1 MAGKHLT
8 EVGHGRESAVDDQAI
23 KGSEWVHK
31 GVYLP
36 DCKLGGKKSGN
47 LEGDR
52 ECRGGKAWIRSPWCR
67 RIAGAGEA
75 ELENRTLGAETV
87 LIRECPSI

>member
-52 ECRGGKAWIRSPWCR
+52 ECRGGKAWIRGLH
-67 RIAGAGEA
+67 GAIGSLVLEKQSWRT
-75 ELENRTLGAETV
+75 EL
-87 LIRECPSI
+87 